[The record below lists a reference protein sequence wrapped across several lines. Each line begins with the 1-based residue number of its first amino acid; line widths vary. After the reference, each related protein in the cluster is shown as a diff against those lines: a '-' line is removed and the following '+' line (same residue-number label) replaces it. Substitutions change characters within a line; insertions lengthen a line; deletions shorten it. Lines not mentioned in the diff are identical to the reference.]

1 MSYGTNQGSY
11 PGPPPAYSSVGTS
24 HEPFVGREWE
34 TDDVPEDFKYGV
46 SVSECDVSVRLG
58 WFFLDHKFL
67 SYLSWRADL
76 FFIAFVRKVY
86 SILLAQIGLTTIVSA
101 IFMNNDNIKKW
112 VQESGGILIVSM
124 IATFVL
130 LLLLM
135 WKRRSYPTNY
145 ALLAAFTLAE
155 SYSIGTLVTLFDKT
169 LVLYA
174 FIITSF
180 LFIGLSLFT
189 LQSKYDFSGMA
200 PFLFAGLWVVI
211 IAGIIGIFV
220 PFSQTW
226 DLIFAA
232 MTAILFSGFII
243 YDTFNI
249 MKRLSPEEYVIA
261 SVDLYMD
268 FINLFIAILRI
279 LNDLNRD

>member
-46 SVSECDVSVRLG
+46 SVSECDVSVRL
-58 WFFLDHKFL
+58 
-67 SYLSWRADL
+67 
-76 FFIAFVRKVY
+76 AFVRKVY
-86 SILLAQIGLTTIVSA
+86 SILLAQISLTTIVSA
-101 IFMNNDNIKKW
+101 IFMSNDNIKKW

-200 PFLFAGLWVVI
+200 PFLFAGLWVVV

-220 PFSQTW
+220 PFNQTW